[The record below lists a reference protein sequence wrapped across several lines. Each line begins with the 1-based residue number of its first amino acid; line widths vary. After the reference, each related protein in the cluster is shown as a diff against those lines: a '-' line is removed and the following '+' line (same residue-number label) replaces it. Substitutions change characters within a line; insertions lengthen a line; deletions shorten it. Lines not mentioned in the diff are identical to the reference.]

1 MVNIPDATFLNV
13 DFKRLALLNI
23 AAAYPVIDR
32 AIRTAINVATTLML
46 AGKRE
51 IATSG
56 RMDPVGN
63 EIIDAIAAA

>member
-23 AAAYPVIDR
+23 AAAYPVSDR